1 MLLILCVA
9 AFAGLMLTG
18 IVHAFSLSLSVGGAN
33 KVLTSWTRTEEIE
46 VNYDATVAI
55 GTDVA
60 ILVALDISQI
70 RTLCIVSDV
79 AATLKTNS
87 SGSPQETLTLV
98 AGIPLLWD
106 ASQPGAL
113 IADIFAG
120 DVTNIYVT
128 NAAAAH
134 LQIYTCLTS

>member
-1 MLLILCVA
+1 MTFVLLCLGLGLLL
-9 AFAGLMLTG
+9 AGIT
-18 IVHAFSLSLSVGGAN
+18 HSFSLSLAVGGAN

-60 ILVALDISQI
+60 IGVALDISQI
-70 RTLCIVSDV
+70 RTLVIVSDV

-87 SGSPQETLTLV
+87 SGAPQETLTLV
-98 AGIPLLWD
+98 AGIPLIWD
-106 ASQPGAL
+106 ASAPGAA
-113 IADIFAG
+113 IGDYFAG